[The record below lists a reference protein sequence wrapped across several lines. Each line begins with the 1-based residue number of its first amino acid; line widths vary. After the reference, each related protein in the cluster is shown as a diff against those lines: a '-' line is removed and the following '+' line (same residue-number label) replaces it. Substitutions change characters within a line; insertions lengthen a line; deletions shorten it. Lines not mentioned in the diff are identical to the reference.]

1 MRHSIKL
8 YILTAVICIVALA
21 IVQFFLIYNT
31 YQLLDSRFNYVEKGR
46 IGEAY
51 NLAIANDKLFP
62 GGQPL
67 LDSIIVPQYGY
78 LENLYKTNPQSF
90 DTAAQHLVNRLVH
103 ELIKHENTDSLL
115 KAIKAQDGI
124 KDSLLYALCIHRLDI
139 KFKDNQYVN
148 IYNRFK
154 KYPLIPA
161 ERQLETGIY
170 ICGNLQ
176 QLSEN
181 SAASSLVANSP
192 LPYSY
197 SLSFS
202 FYADP
207 YNRRTLVLQQ
217 MRYTILPGILT
228 LLAVVTLFGIT
239 LHKWIRQKHLSD
251 MKSDFINNITHEF
264 NTPIT
269 AIIVAN
275 KNIQNEKTLGNKQ
288 SVTALSV
295 IIHRQAERLKLLVE
309 KVINIAAT
317 EKLELKRT
325 TNDLQELITEII
337 AVYSLNT
344 ANQTICF
351 TFIKNDIPAH
361 IETDTFHFT
370 TLLQNILDNAV
381 KYNDQTQKE
390 ITLSIVPQNEG
401 LELIIKDNGIGMNA
415 NTQRHIF
422 EKFYRHQP
430 RLSKPTKGLGLGL
443 YYVKQ
448 CVDTHGWKI
457 RVQSEP
463 GAGSTFTISIPTK
476 TTSHETSHSAG
487 RR

>member
-67 LDSIIVPQYGY
+67 LDSIIVPQYAY
-78 LENLYKTNPQSF
+78 LENLYNTNPRSF
-90 DTAAQHLVNRLVH
+90 DTVAQQLVNRIVRELV
-103 ELIKHENTDSLL
+103 KHENTDSLL
-115 KAIKAQDGI
+115 KAIKAQDDI

-139 KFKDNQYVN
+139 KFRNNQYVN
-148 IYNRFK
+148 LYNRFK

-161 ERQLETGIY
+161 ARQLETGIY

-176 QLSEN
+176 QLSES

-275 KNIQNEKTLGNKQ
+275 KNIQNEKTLDNKQ

-317 EKLELKRT
+317 EKLQLKRT
-325 TNDLQELITEII
+325 SNDLPELITEIL
-337 AVYSLNT
+337 AVYSLST
-344 ANQTICF
+344 AHQNIRFQF
-351 TFIKNDIPAH
+351 KKGEFPAN

-370 TLLQNILDNAV
+370 TLLQNIIDNAV
-381 KYNDQTQKE
+381 KYNDHAQKE
-390 ITLSIVPQNEG
+390 IMISIVRQHEG
-401 LELIIKDNGIGMNA
+401 LELVIQDNGIGMNA

-448 CVDTHGWKI
+448 CVDAHGWKI
-457 RVQSEP
+457 RVHSEP
-463 GAGSTFTISIPTK
+463 GAGSTFIISIPTK
-476 TTSHETSHSAG
+476 NNLT
-487 RR
+487 

>member
-8 YILTAVICIVALA
+8 YILTAIVCIVALA

-31 YQLLDSRFNYVEKGR
+31 YLLLDSRFNYVEKNR

-67 LDSIIVPQYGY
+67 LDSIIVPQYPY
-78 LENLYKTNPQSF
+78 LEALYKTNAQSF
-90 DTAAQHLVNRLVH
+90 DTATQHLVNRIVG
-103 ELIKHENTDSLL
+103 ELARHENTDSMLD
-115 KAIKAQDGI
+115 AIKLKDGI
-124 KDSLLYALCIHRLDI
+124 TDSLLYALCIHRLDI
-139 KFKDNQYVN
+139 RFKDTQYIN

-154 KYPLIPA
+154 KYPLIPPA
-161 ERQLETGIY
+161 RQKTMGLY

-176 QLSEN
+176 QLTEN

-217 MRYTILPGILT
+217 MRYTILPGIFT
-228 LLAVVTLFGIT
+228 LLAVITLFGIT
-239 LHKWIRQKHLSD
+239 LRKWIHQKHLSD

-275 KNIQNEKTLGNKQ
+275 KNIQNEKTIDNKQ
-288 SVTALSV
+288 SVTALSL
-295 IIHRQAERLKLLVE
+295 IIQRQAERLKLLVE
-309 KVINIAAT
+309 KVISVAAT
-317 EKLELKRT
+317 EKLELKVT
-325 TNDLQELITEII
+325 TVNLDELIAEIL
-337 AVYSLNT
+337 AAYSLSTMNKSVT
-344 ANQTICF
+344 F
-351 TFIKNDIPAH
+351 TFNNNGAPAM

-370 TLLQNILDNAV
+370 TLLQNILDNGV
-381 KYNDQTQKE
+381 KYNDQLQKE
-390 ITLSIVPQNEG
+390 IGITTRLQKDSVDLTIR
-401 LELIIKDNGIGMNA
+401 DNGIGMNED
-415 NTQRHIF
+415 TLQHIF

-430 RLSKPTKGLGLGL
+430 RLSRPTKGLGLGL

-448 CVDTHGWKI
+448 CIDTHGWKI
-457 RVQSEP
+457 RVNSEH
-463 GAGSTFTISIPTK
+463 GAGSTFIITIPLNT
-476 TTSHETSHSAG
+476 
-487 RR
+487 

>member
-67 LDSIIVPQYGY
+67 LDSIIIPQYAY
-78 LENLYKTNPQSF
+78 LEHLYKSNTHSF
-90 DTAAQHLVNRLVH
+90 DTAAQRLVNRIIR
-103 ELIKHENTDSLL
+103 ELAKHENTDSML
-115 KAIKAQDGI
+115 KAIKASDGI
-124 KDSLLYALCIHRLDI
+124 KDSLLFALCIHRLDI
-139 KFKDNQYVN
+139 KFKDSQYVN

-161 ERQLETGIY
+161 ARQQENGLY
-170 ICGNLQ
+170 ICGNLR

-228 LLAVVTLFGIT
+228 LLAVITLFGIT

-251 MKSDFINNITHEF
+251 MKSDFINNISHEF

-275 KNIQNEKTLGNKQ
+275 KNIQNEKTLDNKQ

-317 EKLELKRT
+317 EKLQLKITIRDLGELV
-325 TNDLQELITEII
+325 NEILE
-337 AVYSLNT
+337 VYSLHA
-344 ANQTICF
+344 ANKSICF
-351 TFIKNDIPAH
+351 TFNSTDKPALVV
-361 IETDTFHFT
+361 TDTFHFT
-370 TLLQNILDNAV
+370 TMLQNILDNAV
-381 KYNDQTQKE
+381 KYNDHAQKE
-390 ITLSIVPQNEG
+390 ITISILQHKEG
-401 LELIIKDNGIGMNA
+401 LDLVIQDNGIGMDA

-448 CVDTHGWKI
+448 CVDAHGWKI
-457 RVQSEP
+457 KVESEP
-463 GAGSTFTISIPTK
+463 GAGSTFIISIPSK
-476 TTSHETSHSAG
+476 TSS
-487 RR
+487 

>member
-67 LDSIIVPQYGY
+67 LDSLIVPQYTY
-78 LENLYKTNPQSF
+78 LENLYKTSPKDF
-90 DTAAQHLVNRLVH
+90 DTAAQHLVNRIIRELVR
-103 ELIKHENTDSLL
+103 HENADSML
-115 KAIKAQDGI
+115 KAIKTKDDIG
-124 KDSLLYALCIHRLDI
+124 DSLLFALCIHRLDI
-139 KFKDNQYVN
+139 KFKDSQYVN

-161 ERQLETGIY
+161 ARQQEMGLY
-170 ICGNLQ
+170 ICGNLRQ
-176 QLSEN
+176 PGEN

-275 KNIQNEKTLGNKQ
+275 KNIQNEKTLDNKE
-288 SVTALSV
+288 SVTALSM

-309 KVINIAAT
+309 KVINVAAT
-317 EKLELKRT
+317 EKLELKT
-325 TNDLQELITEII
+325 VTYDLNELISEIL
-337 AVYSLNT
+337 AVYSLNA
-344 ANQTICF
+344 ANKNIVF
-351 TFIKNDIPAH
+351 TFNSCSSPAM
-361 IETDTFHFT
+361 INTDTFHFT

-381 KYNDQTQKE
+381 KYNDHAQKE
-390 ITLSIVPQNEG
+390 ITISVIRQKEE
-401 LELIIKDNGIGMNA
+401 LELVIRDNGIGMDA
-415 NTQRHIF
+415 HTLRHIF

-448 CVDTHGWKI
+448 CIDAHGWQI
-457 RVQSEP
+457 DVESEP
-463 GAGSTFTISIPTK
+463 GAGSTFIITIPSKI
-476 TTSHETSHSAG
+476 
-487 RR
+487 

>member
-1 MRHSIKL
+1 
-8 YILTAVICIVALA
+8 LTAVICIVALA

-67 LDSIIVPQYGY
+67 LDSLIVPQYTY
-78 LENLYKTNPQSF
+78 LENLYKTSPKDF
-90 DTAAQHLVNRLVH
+90 DTAAQHLVNRIIRELVR
-103 ELIKHENTDSLL
+103 HENADSML
-115 KAIKAQDGI
+115 KAIKTKDDIG
-124 KDSLLYALCIHRLDI
+124 DSLLFALCIHRLDI
-139 KFKDNQYVN
+139 KFKDSQYVN

-161 ERQLETGIY
+161 ARQQEMGLY
-170 ICGNLQ
+170 ICGNLRQ
-176 QLSEN
+176 PGEN

-275 KNIQNEKTLGNKQ
+275 KNIQNEKTLDNKE
-288 SVTALSV
+288 SVTALSM

-309 KVINIAAT
+309 KVINVAAT
-317 EKLELKRT
+317 EKLELKT
-325 TNDLQELITEII
+325 VTYDLNELISEIL
-337 AVYSLNT
+337 AVYSLNA
-344 ANQTICF
+344 ANKNIVF
-351 TFIKNDIPAH
+351 TFNSCSSPAM
-361 IETDTFHFT
+361 INTDTFHFT

-381 KYNDQTQKE
+381 KYNDHAQKE
-390 ITLSIVPQNEG
+390 ITISVIRQKEE
-401 LELIIKDNGIGMNA
+401 LELVIRDNGIGMDA
-415 NTQRHIF
+415 HTLRHIF

-448 CVDTHGWKI
+448 CIDAHGWQI
-457 RVQSEP
+457 DVESEP
-463 GAGSTFTISIPTK
+463 GAGSTFIITIPSKI
-476 TTSHETSHSAG
+476 
-487 RR
+487 

>member
-67 LDSIIVPQYGY
+67 LDSIIVPQYPY
-78 LENLYKTNPQSF
+78 LENLYKTNRHAF
-90 DTAAQHLVNRLVH
+90 DTAAQHLMNRIVR
-103 ELIKHENTDSLL
+103 ELIRHENTDSML
-115 KAIKAQDGI
+115 KAIKASDGI
-124 KDSLLYALCIHRLDI
+124 QDSLLFALCIHRLDI
-139 KFKDNQYVN
+139 KFKDSQYIN

-161 ERQLETGIY
+161 KRQQEMGLY

-176 QLSEN
+176 HLSEN

-275 KNIQNEKTLGNKQ
+275 KNIQNEKTLDNRQ

-295 IIHRQAERLKLLVE
+295 IINRQAERLKLLVE
-309 KVINIAAT
+309 KVINVAAK
-317 EKLELKRT
+317 EKLQLKT
-325 TNDLQELITEII
+325 TTYDLNELITEIL
-337 AVYSLNT
+337 AVYSLNA
-344 ANQTICF
+344 ANKNTCF
-351 TFIKNDIPAH
+351 TFNNYPSPAM

-381 KYNDQTQKE
+381 KYNDHAQKE
-390 ITLSIVPQNEG
+390 ITISILSQKEG
-401 LELIIKDNGIGMNA
+401 LDLVIQDNGIGMDA
-415 NTQRHIF
+415 YTQRHIF

-448 CVDTHGWKI
+448 CIDAHGWKI

-463 GAGSTFTISIPTK
+463 GAGSTFIITIPSNI
-476 TTSHETSHSAG
+476 
-487 RR
+487 

>member
-8 YILTAVICIVALA
+8 YILTAVVCIIALA

-67 LDSIIVPQYGY
+67 LDSIIVPQYPY
-78 LENLYKTNPQSF
+78 LEQLYHTNPKSF
-90 DTAAQHLVNRLVH
+90 DTAAQRLVNRIIRELVQ
-103 ELIKHENTDSLL
+103 HENTDSML
-115 KAIKAQDGI
+115 KAIKASDGI
-124 KDSLLYALCIHRLDI
+124 KDSLLFALCIHRLDLR
-139 KFKDNQYVN
+139 FKDSPYVN

-161 ERQLETGIY
+161 SRQKDIGLY

-181 SAASSLVANSP
+181 SSASSLVANSP

-217 MRYTILPGILT
+217 MKYTILPGLLT
-228 LLAVVTLFGIT
+228 LLAVITLFGIT
-239 LHKWIRQKHLSD
+239 LFKWIRQKHLSD

-275 KNIQNEKTLGNKQ
+275 KNIQNEKTLENKQ
-288 SVTALSV
+288 SVTALSE

-317 EKLELKRT
+317 EKLALRIT
-325 TNDLQELITEII
+325 TTDLNELISGIL

-344 ANQTICF
+344 MKQAIRFNF
-351 TFIKNDIPAH
+351 HSSGDPAM

-381 KYNDQTQKE
+381 KYNDQVQKE
-390 ITLSIVPQNEG
+390 ITITTRQLKDTV
-401 LELIIKDNGIGMNA
+401 ELIIQDNGIGMNSI
-415 NTQRHIF
+415 TLRHIF

-430 RLSKPTKGLGLGL
+430 HLSKPTKGLGLGL

-448 CVDTHGWKI
+448 CIDAHGWTIK
-457 RVQSEP
+457 VTSEP
-463 GAGSTFTISIPTK
+463 GAGSTFIITIPSKI
-476 TTSHETSHSAG
+476 
-487 RR
+487 

>member
-67 LDSIIVPQYGY
+67 LDSIIVPQYAY
-78 LENLYKTNPQSF
+78 LENLYQTNPEDF
-90 DTAAQHLVNRLVH
+90 DTAAQHLVNRIIGELVR
-103 ELIKHENTDSLL
+103 HENADSML
-115 KAIKAQDGI
+115 KAIKTNDGI
-124 KDSLLYALCIHRLDI
+124 QDSLLFALCIHRLDI
-139 KFKDNQYVN
+139 KFKDSQYVN

-161 ERQLETGIY
+161 ARQQEMGLY
-170 ICGNLQ
+170 ICGNLLQ
-176 QLSEN
+176 PGEN

-275 KNIQNEKTLGNKQ
+275 KNIQNEKTLDNKQ
-288 SVTALSV
+288 SVTALSM

-309 KVINIAAT
+309 KVINVAAT
-317 EKLELKRT
+317 EKLELKT
-325 TNDLQELITEII
+325 VTYDLNELISEIL
-337 AVYSLNT
+337 AVYSLNA
-344 ANQTICF
+344 ANKNIVF
-351 TFIKNDIPAH
+351 TFNSSSSPAM
-361 IETDTFHFT
+361 INTDTFHFT

-381 KYNDQTQKE
+381 KYNDHAQKE
-390 ITLSIVPQNEG
+390 ITISIVRQKEE
-401 LELIIKDNGIGMNA
+401 LELVIRDNGIGMDA
-415 NTQRHIF
+415 HTQRHIF

-448 CVDTHGWKI
+448 CIDAHGWQI
-457 RVQSEP
+457 SVESEP
-463 GAGSTFTISIPTK
+463 GAGSTFIIIIPSK
-476 TTSHETSHSAG
+476 I
-487 RR
+487 

>member
-8 YILTAVICIVALA
+8 YILTAVICIIALA

-67 LDSIIVPQYGY
+67 LDSIIVPQYPY
-78 LENLYKTNPQSF
+78 LEQLYNTNRHSF
-90 DTAAQHLVNRLVH
+90 DTASQRLVNRIIRELV
-103 ELIKHENTDSLL
+103 KHENTDSML
-115 KAIKAQDGI
+115 KAIKANDGI
-124 KDSLLYALCIHRLDI
+124 KDSLLFALCIHRLDI
-139 KFKDNQYVN
+139 KFKDSQYVN
-148 IYNRFK
+148 VYNRFK

-161 ERQLETGIY
+161 NRQKEMGLF

-176 QLSEN
+176 QLNEN

-192 LPYSY
+192 MPYSY

-217 MRYTILPGILT
+217 MRYTILPGLLT
-228 LLAVVTLFGIT
+228 LLAVITLFAIT
-239 LHKWIRQKHLSD
+239 LFKWIRQKHLSD

-275 KNIQNEKTLGNKQ
+275 KNIQNEKTLDNKQ
-288 SVTALSV
+288 SVTALSE
-295 IIHRQAERLKLLVE
+295 IINRQAERLKLLVE

-317 EKLELKRT
+317 EKLALKT
-325 TNDLQELITEII
+325 TTTDLNELISGIL

-344 ANQTICF
+344 MKQAIRFDFHNSGG
-351 TFIKNDIPAH
+351 PLM
-361 IETDTFHFT
+361 IEADTFHFT

-381 KYNDQTQKE
+381 KYNDQSEKIITITTSREKE
-390 ITLSIVPQNEG
+390 SIILTIQ
-401 LELIIKDNGIGMNA
+401 DNGIGMNTA
-415 NTQRHIF
+415 TLRHIF

-430 RLSKPTKGLGLGL
+430 NLSRPTKGLGLGL

-448 CVDTHGWKI
+448 CVDAHGWTIK
-457 RVQSEP
+457 VSSEP
-463 GAGSTFTISIPTK
+463 GAGSTFVITIPSKI
-476 TTSHETSHSAG
+476 
-487 RR
+487 